1 MATVVDF
8 RLAHTVGQVVF
19 FQLLVVLF
27 DAFNILAGI
36 LASTQ
41 IALLQVDSHILSFL
55 KTQRRF
61 DTPGVEYIS
70 ALAILAGVALIQTC
84 GPLKQAISN
93 IIEGAIVIIQHLPA
107 RSDRPAFASQAGCS
121 SQTRVH
127 GDREI

>member
-41 IALLQVDSHILSFL
+41 IALLQVDSHMLSFL
-55 KTQRRF
+55 RAQRRF
-61 DTPGVEYIS
+61 NTLGMKYIS
-70 ALAILAGVALIQTC
+70 AIAILPGVALMKTC
-84 GPLKQAISN
+84 APLEQAMRA
-93 IIEGAIVIIQHLPA
+93 IIAGAIVIIQHFPA
-107 RSDRPAFASQAGCS
+107 RSG
-121 SQTRVH
+121 
-127 GDREI
+127 